1 MCGHPFHPGHAKTAY
16 PGGPGFGGMAAW
28 GFSFLVNTISKN
40 ALIAY
45 VIHSPGE
52 DRNYGW

>member
-40 ALIAY
+40 ALALARLK
-45 VIHSPGE
+45 V
-52 DRNYGW
+52 YGSFCTL